1 MTRSSS
7 LALVAGLALLL
18 PGAMPVAA
26 QGAGTF
32 LITVTE
38 GGESRL
44 VPNGQ
49 AAQFR
54 SVIGRTSQIT
64 IDVAYNGS
72 FRGELGFANLVG
84 SPDFRFAAAAAVP
97 AVLLPGQRVT
107 FLIDFTPS
115 GRSSL
120 SQFAVTAREL
130 PPEDSNLQP
139 GNFGLVFIG
148 LVGAVPDVRYAYA
161 LQVDSNI
168 LPVASGGTL
177 AFQPTTINT
186 ATAASFFAFNQG
198 LAFSQIESVRLEG
211 DSEFQLF
218 ELPLL
223 PANLNAGSSLRFLIR
238 YSPRAAGSH
247 TATLTVVADGTTNT
261 IAVTGSSRGPT
272 WVYELIPSSGD
283 DPPALF
289 EADTTVT
296 LPDTELNRR
305 TTVWIRVTNAGNFDG
320 EIPGINILG
329 QGFALLDVPF
339 TPLILKPERSVT
351 FGIVFVPQ
359 QAGRTTGRLRIGSD
373 FFNLA
378 ATAVG
383 AQLEYSYSAASASL
397 PVNPGGLVVL
407 PSTAVGQT
415 TLALFAIENT
425 GNRAAVIPSISLS
438 GGGAAFSLEGL
449 PGLPLVLE
457 PDQRAT
463 FRILFRPTQPGPN
476 SDILA
481 AGVAFFNLSGAAAAL
496 PPLPSYTFT
505 GPSGTVQP
513 LQQPGIGLTLS
524 QPYPVSLRGS
534 LTIAVDSTSFGS
546 DPAVQFAT
554 GGRVVN
560 FTIPANTTRAIFPNN
575 ANTIRMQTGSAAGTI
590 VISPAFVTDAGVNR
604 TPDNPAVLTMTVPE
618 LAPQLVDMR
627 MELVSGGV
635 VFIITGYSTPRNL
648 TKVDLTIQRDGAG
661 DASFSFDVT
670 ASSNIWFN
678 SGGSQ
683 GFGGLFAA
691 SVPFRITGSA
701 EEVTRL
707 IDEIRAAT
715 AIVSNRTG
723 ASQPVT
729 VNLK

>member
-1 MTRSSS
+1 
-7 LALVAGLALLL
+7 
-18 PGAMPVAA
+18 MPASA
-26 QGAGTF
+26 QGTGAF

-44 VPNGQ
+44 VPNGST
-49 AAQFR
+49 AQFR

-64 IDVAYNGS
+64 IDIAYNGS
-72 FRGELGFANLVG
+72 FRGELGLANLVG
-84 SPDFRFAAAAAVP
+84 SPDFRFSAAAAVP
-97 AVLLPGQRVT
+97 AVLQPGQRVT

-130 PPEDSNLQP
+130 PPEGSNLSP

-148 LVGAVPDVRYAYA
+148 LVGAVPDIRYAYA

-168 LPVASGGTL
+168 LPVANGGTV
-177 AFQPTTINT
+177 AFRPTTINT
-186 ATAASFFAFNQG
+186 STAASFFVFNQG
-198 LAFSQIESVRLEG
+198 LAFSEVESVRLEG

-223 PANLNAGSSLRFLIR
+223 PTNLNAGSSLRFLIR
-238 YSPRAAGSH
+238 YFPRAAGSH
-247 TATLTVVADGTTNT
+247 TATLTVVADGVSST
-261 IAVTGSSRGPT
+261 IAVSGSSQGPA
-272 WVYELIPSSGD
+272 WIYELIPSTGN
-283 DPPALF
+283 DPPTLF
-289 EADTTVT
+289 AADTTVT

-320 EIPGINILG
+320 EISGISILG
-329 QGFALLDVPF
+329 QGFGLLDPPF

-415 TLALFAIENT
+415 TLALFTIENT
-425 GNRAAVIPSISLS
+425 GNRAAVLPSISLS

-449 PGLPLVLE
+449 PDLPLVLE
-457 PDQRAT
+457 PDQRTT

-481 AGVAFFNLSGAAAAL
+481 AGVAFFNLTGAAAAL
-496 PPLPSYTFT
+496 PPLPAYSFT

-524 QPYPVSLRGS
+524 QPYPVALRGS
-534 LTIAVDSTSFGS
+534 LTIVVDSTSFGS

-575 ANTIRMQTGSAAGTI
+575 ANTIRIQTGSAAGTI
-590 VISPAFVTDAGVNR
+590 VITPVFVTDAGINR

-627 MELVSGGV
+627 MELASGGV
-635 VFIITGYSTPRNL
+635 VFIITGYTTPRNL
-648 TKVDLTIQRDGAG
+648 TKVDLTISRDGKD
-661 DASFSFDVT
+661 DAAFSFDVT
-670 ASSNIWFN
+670 ATSSIWFN
-678 SGGSQ
+678 TSGSQ
-683 GFGGLFAA
+683 GFGGLFSA

-701 EEVTRL
+701 DDVTKL
-707 IDEIRAAT
+707 IDEIRSAT
-715 AIVSNRTG
+715 AIVSNRSG
-723 ASQPVT
+723 ASQPIT